1 MPFETL
7 QIIAEGGMLYF
18 NAMERKKI
26 GLQFKDRN
34 GGYGG
39 FGGPM
44 EYREIPEEYF
54 GREGHKGLAMDF
66 IQAVQNGKSSG
77 DRDIE
82 RGLYIQSLLDKV
94 DEAADKGGKVS
105 AL

>member
-1 MPFETL
+1 
-7 QIIAEGGMLYF
+7 MLYF

-26 GLQFKDRN
+26 GLQFKDKN

-44 EYREIPEEYF
+44 ENREIPEEYF
-54 GREGHKGLAMDF
+54 GREGHKGLVMDF
-66 IQAVQNGKSSG
+66 IQAIQNGKSSG

-82 RGLYIQSLLDKV
+82 RGLYIQSLLDKI

-105 AL
+105 ALSE